1 MPFTP
6 NPNKQQRINQLTKL
20 LEEHGYQYDITLVTD
35 HSVLLNIEVMPPNY
49 VEASV
54 DLSEE
59 SITEDELH
67 KRYKEETNE

>member
-6 NPNKQQRINQLTKL
+6 DPQKQKNIAAIEKL
-20 LEEHGYQYDITLVTD
+20 FKDNNIDYDITLVTD
-35 HSVLLNIEVMPPNY
+35 SDILVSIAVMPKDY

-67 KRYKEETNE
+67 KRYKEETE

>member
-35 HSVLLNIEVMPPNY
+35 HTVLLNIEVMPKDY
-49 VEASV
+49 VEA
-54 DLSEE
+54 EE
-59 SITEDELH
+59 IE
-67 KRYKEETNE
+67 